1 MTSRL
6 RRVTNGSMSVIAILE
21 AHTLDPQL
29 ELAELT
35 EQARGDGAIV
45 TFVGLARPESKQGDG
60 VDALVL
66 EHHPTLTRQSLE
78 DIAVACAERFD
89 VSHVRVVH
97 RCGTIPAG
105 EPIVFA
111 GAASIHRRAAFD
123 AADYLI
129 DRLKTEAVFWKR
141 EVGEA
146 GSSWIEPTDTDYA
159 DRDRW
164 G

>member
-1 MTSRL
+1 
-6 RRVTNGSMSVIAILE
+6 MSVVAHLE
-21 AHTLDPQL
+21 HVALDPQL

-45 TFVGLARPESKQGDG
+45 TFIGLARAESRDGDA

-78 DIAVACAERFD
+78 DIAVACALRFN

-97 RCGTIPAG
+97 RCGTVPAG

-111 GAASIHRRAAFD
+111 GAASLHRRAAFD
-123 AADYLI
+123 AADYLM

-146 GSSWIEPTDTDYA
+146 GSDWIEPTAADIA

>member
-1 MTSRL
+1 
-6 RRVTNGSMSVIAILE
+6 MSVVAQLE
-21 AHTLDPQL
+21 AHALDPQL

-45 TFVGLARPESKQGDG
+45 TFIGLARPESKGGDA

-66 EHHPTLTRQSLE
+66 EHHPTLTRQSIE
-78 DIAVACAERFD
+78 EIAVACAEKFD

-97 RCGTIPAG
+97 RCGTVPAG

-111 GAASIHRRAAFD
+111 GAASLHRRAAFD
-123 AADYLI
+123 AADYLM
-129 DRLKTEAVFWKR
+129 DRLKTDAVFWKR
-141 EVGEA
+141 EVGDS
-146 GSSWIEPTDTDYA
+146 GSAWIEPTEADYA